1 MKKGFS
7 EAFNVTNKYIVLATP
22 LILYS
27 LFTSVYLAASAT
39 GKLINLL
46 IALVLFT
53 LMTAAFI
60 AGWFNMIKIAIVAPQ
75 RDDANSLI
83 KEFIPGVGEYFLSSI
98 GSLVNIF
105 IVTLLV
111 VIITIYA
118 GMHFI
123 GNPDISVEALSK
135 SLETAIT
142 LKTFLASLSTEQL
155 VKLNQWNILLM
166 SGISFAYFILLLYL
180 PALFFKKKN
189 PFMALVVSFKDLFS
203 KHILKTFGIYVLI
216 FLANAIISILSALFI
231 GNVVM
236 HFILTLANFYFVTV
250 AAVGVFY
257 YYFKTFIEP
266 QIGQNVDLRV

>member
-83 KEFIPGVGEYFLSSI
+83 KEFIRDEDIVSSFEI
-98 GSLVNIF
+98 RLQF
-105 IVTLLV
+105 HLL
-111 VIITIYA
+111 
-118 GMHFI
+118 
-123 GNPDISVEALSK
+123 AL
-135 SLETAIT
+135 A
-142 LKTFLASLSTEQL
+142 
-155 VKLNQWNILLM
+155 
-166 SGISFAYFILLLYL
+166 
-180 PALFFKKKN
+180 
-189 PFMALVVSFKDLFS
+189 
-203 KHILKTFGIYVLI
+203 
-216 FLANAIISILSALFI
+216 
-231 GNVVM
+231 
-236 HFILTLANFYFVTV
+236 
-250 AAVGVFY
+250 
-257 YYFKTFIEP
+257 FIEKNLP
-266 QIGQNVDLRV
+266 QLNNVSSLISTLRAVLFTRFRYSEKERIFELFDKKFADFGVRIADLSGT

>member
-83 KEFIPGVGEYFLSSI
+83 KEFI
-98 GSLVNIF
+98 
-105 IVTLLV
+105 
-111 VIITIYA
+111 
-118 GMHFI
+118 
-123 GNPDISVEALSK
+123 
-135 SLETAIT
+135 
-142 LKTFLASLSTEQL
+142 
-155 VKLNQWNILLM
+155 
-166 SGISFAYFILLLYL
+166 
-180 PALFFKKKN
+180 
-189 PFMALVVSFKDLFS
+189 
-203 KHILKTFGIYVLI
+203 
-216 FLANAIISILSALFI
+216 
-231 GNVVM
+231 
-236 HFILTLANFYFVTV
+236 
-250 AAVGVFY
+250 
-257 YYFKTFIEP
+257 
-266 QIGQNVDLRV
+266 